1 MTSSAGQRAS
11 RDTPTFQMW
20 SFRMVPSPL
29 PRLQECSGPD
39 PAPGRFGFALLGA
52 IMAGIAGGH
61 RPPLPYDPRV
71 DVGAVRHG
79 AGGEDTV
86 VPVDAVACAC
96 QFPATDIAS
105 QFLRRRLSARPH
117 LPLGVDACLSQF
129 GGIDPLQA
137 NARAGNFEA
146 VAVQNPCPADQR

>member
-1 MTSSAGQRAS
+1 MMSSAGQRTS
-11 RDTPTFQMW
+11 RHTL
-20 SFRMVPSPL
+20 FRMVPSPL
-29 PRLQECSGPD
+29 PRRQECSRPD
-39 PAPGRFGFALLGA
+39 AAPSRFGFALLGA
-52 IMAGIAGGH
+52 IMSGIAGGH
-61 RPPLPYDPRV
+61 RPPLPYDPGV

-105 QFLRRRLSARPH
+105 QFLRRRLSARPY
-117 LPLGVDACLSQF
+117 LPFRVDACLPPF

-137 NARAGNFEA
+137 NARAGDFEA
-146 VAVQNPCPADQR
+146 VAVPDPRPADQR

>member
-1 MTSSAGQRAS
+1 MA
-11 RDTPTFQMW
+11 
-20 SFRMVPSPL
+20 SFRMLSAPL
-29 PRLQECSGPD
+29 PRQQECAGSD
-39 PAPGRFGFALLGA
+39 AALSRFGCVLLGA
-52 IMAGIAGGH
+52 VMAGIAGCD

-96 QFPATDIAS
+96 QFPATDITS
-105 QFLRRRLSARPH
+105 QLLGRRLSAGPG
-117 LPLGVDACLSQF
+117 LPLGVDACLPPF

-137 NARAGNFEA
+137 NARAGDFEA
-146 VAVQNPCPADQR
+146 VAVQDPRAADQR